1 MAKLNLKKGVPE
13 CDIHND
19 LFALHQNYG
28 TVEDNQKYW
37 DALCEE
43 LPKISKKYRNTDMS
57 RWVDTTLIAFADYLN
72 SKVAKPMLSDTEA
85 IAGIVSA
92 GRSKEEIEAI
102 IKALQ
107 KGVSE

>member
-1 MAKLNLKKGVPE
+1 MAKLILKKCSPE
-13 CDIHND
+13 CDFHND

-57 RWVDTTLIAFADYLN
+57 RWVDTTLIAFSDYLN
-72 SKVAKPMLSDTEA
+72 SKVAKSMLSDTEA

-102 IKALQ
+102 IKALE
-107 KGVSE
+107 KGVAE